1 MFEMPDKLKER
12 VVANYKASLLRQIYK
27 IVLQIE
33 GLGNPA
39 GLVRGLGAGVRDFV
53 MLPAKGALAPFCTL
67 RAVYSAAHSTHAV
80 RRVRAQ
86 ACSRAPRT
94 SAAVSSTAHGR

>member
-33 GLGNPA
+33 GSATRRASCVVSAPA
-39 GLVRGLGAGVRDFV
+39 
-53 MLPAKGALAPFCTL
+53 CE
-67 RAVYSAAHSTHAV
+67 
-80 RRVRAQ
+80 
-86 ACSRAPRT
+86 T
-94 SAAVSSTAHGR
+94 S

>member
-39 GLVRGLGAGVRDFV
+39 GLVRGLGAGWWLRSRGPRWRDGR
-53 MLPAKGALAPFCTL
+53 LDKI
-67 RAVYSAAHSTHAV
+67 
-80 RRVRAQ
+80 
-86 ACSRAPRT
+86 PRD
-94 SAAVSSTAHGR
+94 